1 MTTFPSAF
9 DDDERTLVEKVEKLQ
24 AGLIGCATQ
33 DGGDLDAFTYER
45 LRLELLNNPTIRAKI
60 PEIVRKYR
68 DGASSGSSSKTSLL
82 AMEERAEL
90 GPNKL
95 PPLTVIGATPGARS
109 IYRLRFEVC
118 QSKRNDQRRLCGKAP
133 PRSRQSARASNRSAS
148 RSKAPS
154 VATVRAVAAKRRYF
168 SASSRNWAT
177 DRVDGGMEISAGMD
191 HGSPAYERERG
202 RVSQPLTLGRDANDP
217 LT

>member
-1 MTTFPSAF
+1 
-9 DDDERTLVEKVEKLQ
+9 VEKLQ

-45 LRLELLNNPTIRAKI
+45 LRLELVNNPTIRAKSPRSSGNI
-60 PEIVRKYR
+60 AT
-68 DGASSGSSSKTSLL
+68 GASSGSSSKTSLL

-118 QSKRNDQRRLCGKAP
+118 QSKRNDQRRLCG
-133 PRSRQSARASNRSAS
+133 
-148 RSKAPS
+148 KAPS